1 MEPLLSKTETL
12 TNKVNEDSFLRPND
26 SYVDLLE
33 PSVDTTIDITAPY
46 ARNSSAWRPLQNDN
60 DNNQFSPLLG
70 RNENFLNAANAQNS
84 AESDHNND
92 IFTQGSGL
100 TESSK
105 NSDSEERF
113 ISRLSS
119 PEKVLINT
127 LDNESGLQSINES
140 TL

>member
-1 MEPLLSKTETL
+1 M
-12 TNKVNEDSFLRPND
+12 
-26 SYVDLLE
+26 
-33 PSVDTTIDITAPY
+33 
-46 ARNSSAWRPLQNDN
+46 
-60 DNNQFSPLLG
+60 
-70 RNENFLNAANAQNS
+70 NAANAQNS